1 MLSSLLAAGLEA
13 VRATVLPC
21 SFLLVAPAA
30 LAVLSAGASRVA
42 VATTGL
48 VAVGGGWLAVS
59 ADGLAGDG
67 VTRVLAV
74 AVLAAVGLAVHAT
87 VAERGPKPPIPVVHG
102 MLAAVASA
110 AGTLWWRPCVGP
122 ELGRILNGSAT
133 DPTGQLPAMAAYMV
147 GAMVPVMGLAF
158 ALRALDLGPER
169 RRWVQG
175 GAVATLAVLAVT
187 VAAGHH
193 EAVAGTLA
201 RWSL

>member
-1 MLSSLLAAGLEA
+1 MLSSLVAAGLEA

-21 SFLLVAPAA
+21 SFLLVVPAA
-30 LAVLSAGASRVA
+30 LAVVSTGASRVA
-42 VATTGL
+42 IAATGL
-48 VAVGGGWLAVS
+48 AAVAGGWLAVS

-74 AVLAAVGLAVHAT
+74 AVLAAVGLAVYSA
-87 VAERGPKPPIPVVHG
+87 ADNWQKPPRPVVHG
-102 MLAAVASA
+102 ALAVVATG
-110 AGTLWWRPCVGP
+110 AGTLWWRPCVAP
-122 ELGRILNGSAT
+122 ELGRILNGIASDA
-133 DPTGQLPAMAAYMV
+133 TGQLPAMAAYMV

-175 GAVATLAVLAVT
+175 SAVAILAALAVA

-193 EAVAGTLA
+193 EAVAGSLA